1 MLLQRELLSL
11 TIAAFAASSN
21 VSAASDHHLRG
32 SSDVANPVVKELPT
46 LLVDNEERQL
56 KRGGG
61 GGGGGGRRK
70 NRDTTTTTT
79 TTTVAAAVV
88 EEPCIICTEDYTPVC
103 GSDGTTYS
111 NSCYAC
117 AAGVEVDYEGECLKP
132 TSGGAEAPLPT
143 DGAEE
148 PTDGGDTTVTIIEA
162 VCEPACDSGQVCA
175 RANAGDDAQCYAECP
190 GSGFPLSEKDGA
202 CTDVCVRSTFDCGG
216 YASVFNDFCEC
227 DNSLQFPD
235 TYNYKDGCR
244 ASDCG
249 TLFVRQ

>member
-32 SSDVANPVVKELPT
+32 SSDVANPVVEELPA

-56 KRGGG
+56 KRGGNG
-61 GGGGGGRRK
+61 GGRGGGGR
-70 NRDTTTTTT
+70 NRDTTTTTTTT

-88 EEPCIICTEDYTPVC
+88 EEPEPDTVICVEIYAPVC
-103 GSDGTTYS
+103 GAVGTTYS
-111 NSCYAC
+111 NSCYAD
-117 AAGVEVDYEGECLKP
+117 AAGVSYTDGECKP

-143 DGAEE
+143 DGAAEE

-175 RANAGDDAQCYAECP
+175 HEYSGATAQCYDRCSA
-190 GSGFPLSEKDGA
+190 FPLSER
-202 CTDVCVRSTFDCGG
+202 DVCTGTCVYSIFTSCNG
-216 YASVFNDFCEC
+216 YASVFDEYCEC
-227 DNSLQFPD
+227 GNSGSN
-235 TYNYKDGCR
+235 TYADGCR
-244 ASDCG
+244 TSECG
-249 TLFVRQ
+249 LGLFGRQ